1 MPWIRGGGSED
12 AAIWTRRGFVAGL
25 TVSAAVFAGFP
36 GRGAWAH
43 AGLSA
48 TRDLAFR
55 SLHTGEE
62 LQATYVEGGRVVSTA
77 LERISYILRDWRT
90 DEVFPMD
97 LRLLDL
103 LAGLR
108 GRLRTE
114 APFEVISAY
123 RSAKTNA
130 ELAAKSGGV
139 AKGSMHMRGMAIDIR
154 VPGRRLESL
163 HREALAL
170 QAGGV
175 GLYSGSGFIHVDTG
189 RVRTW
194 GS

>member
-1 MPWIRGGGSED
+1 
-12 AAIWTRRGFVAGL
+12 
-25 TVSAAVFAGFP
+25 
-36 GRGAWAH
+36 
-43 AGLSA
+43 
-48 TRDLAFR
+48 
-55 SLHTGEE
+55 
-62 LQATYVEGGRVVSTA
+62 
-77 LERISYILRDWRT
+77 
-90 DEVFPMD
+90 MD

-103 LAGLR
+103 LASLR

-130 ELAAKSGGV
+130 ELAAKSNGV
-139 AKGSMHMRGMAIDIR
+139 ARGSMHVRGMAIDIR
-154 VPGRRLESL
+154 VPGRRLETL